1 MRIKEKITKIINKET
16 ALYAIVGLGTALMN
30 VVMFKTLLLT
40 NMDYRVANIIT
51 IIITKITAFI
61 CNKNIVFKSHCTKM
75 SELLSEIG
83 RFIIYR
89 GLSGFIDYFGVV
101 GLVSIGMKEFASKVI
116 VSVVVII
123 LNYITGKK
131 AVFLK
136 AYGGKEYGSYQ
147 CI

>member
-83 RFIIYR
+83 R
-89 GLSGFIDYFGVV
+89 L
-101 GLVSIGMKEFASKVI
+101 
-116 VSVVVII
+116 
-123 LNYITGKK
+123 YI
-131 AVFLK
+131 
-136 AYGGKEYGSYQ
+136 ED
-147 CI
+147 